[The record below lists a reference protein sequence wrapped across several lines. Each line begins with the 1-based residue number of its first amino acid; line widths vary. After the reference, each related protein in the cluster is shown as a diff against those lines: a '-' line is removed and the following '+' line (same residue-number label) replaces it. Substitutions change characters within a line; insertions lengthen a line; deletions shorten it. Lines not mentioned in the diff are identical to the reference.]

1 MPVSRR
7 YVELTSLTV
16 AVLLLGACAS
26 APRQLM
32 PTPVLYQQ
40 PGGEPVFAEPREAL
54 GSTDIDLLFITD
66 RGAETD
72 PESTLPYGQGRE
84 DRIKFGT
91 TRVSIGEDL
100 TWDALDRESR
110 LAERTRELEL
120 SLARTQELGGFPA
133 EPYDVVRDAAGNVY
147 RDPEVL
153 REHDQAKRQFE
164 QEVARRIAASPRN
177 EVILYVHGFNETFES
192 AAFTTADL
200 CHFLGRESVC
210 AFFTWPASST
220 GNFLTS
226 YTTTTE
232 SADYAVNHLKKVIR
246 MLARAPGVERVQL
259 LAHSRGTALML
270 DAVRELMLETIAA
283 GQEPSEV
290 LNIDNLVL
298 FSPDIDVDVGA
309 QAITS
314 YVSDPD
320 LISVWPSRRLPR
332 SISGYL
338 TVYSSPEDRA
348 LLVSRILFRSR
359 NRVGNLR
366 ADSIKPEV
374 QDYLKR
380 FGRFNIIIYEGERTD
395 AFGHSYFTT
404 NPQVSADVIALL
416 RYGKALGDPG
426 RELIQ
431 KGPVVWEFPEVAR

>member
-1 MPVSRR
+1 MPVSHRSAA
-7 YVELTSLTV
+7 LTSLTV

-32 PTPVLYQQ
+32 PTPVIYQQ
-40 PGGEPVFAEPREAL
+40 PGGERVFAEPREAL
-54 GSTDIDLLFITD
+54 ASTDIDLLFITD

-72 PESTLPYGQGRE
+72 PESTLPYGQARE
-84 DRIKFGT
+84 NRLKFGT
-91 TRVSIGEDL
+91 ARVTIGEDL

-120 SLARTQELGGFPA
+120 SLARTQELGRFPA

-147 RDPEVL
+147 RAPEVL

-164 QEVARRIAASPRN
+164 QEVARRIAASPRK
-177 EVILYVHGFNETFES
+177 EVILYVHGFNETFET

-246 MLARAPGVERVQL
+246 MLARSPGVERLQL

-270 DAVRELMLETIAA
+270 DAARELMLETIAA
-283 GQEPSEV
+283 GQEPSDV

-332 SISGYL
+332 SLSGHL
-338 TVYSSPEDRA
+338 TIYSSPEDRA

-366 ADSIKPEV
+366 AESIKPEI

-380 FGRFNIIIYEGERTD
+380 VGRFNIIIYEGERTD

-416 RYGKALGDPG
+416 RYGKAPGDPG

-431 KGPVVWEFPEVAR
+431 KGPVVWEFPEVSR